1 MTPGETIPFEP
12 RAVVGIDFGT
22 SRSGYAYAIVGDR
35 KIQFRESWPFEAAPY
50 VKTLTHLLYGPSGVV
65 AWGYAARRKLAELRT
80 AKEAA
85 QYALVHGF
93 KMQLR
98 RKSQSIDGP
107 VFHRGDHPFEFN
119 GRTWFVVDLIADYLQ
134 FIRQA
139 AIEDVTKATSGVIT
153 EDLIRWCITVPA
165 IWTEPQKQLMRKS
178 AEKAGLTKPD
188 DNLTDRLVLAL
199 EPEAAALFCQSDDVE
214 MTASALKQNDVIMI
228 VDCGG
233 GTVDITTHRVLD
245 GLAMEEIAVGSGGA
259 HGSTYVD
266 RQFEQYLTE
275 RLGVEVVRTYEKESP
290 SEYVGL
296 MAAWERLKVSYG
308 DYANAGEDETYFLPL
323 DARLYRLLDSQY
335 PNTLRKLASVQA
347 GDDSRIYLH
356 DSDMQRIFRPAVTG
370 TLQRIREQ
378 MNRLGNL
385 RCNYM
390 FLVGG
395 FSRSPVLRKAIQSE
409 FESRVDRIIVPPRP
423 ERAVLG
429 GSVYFALDPRRLRYR
444 RSRFTYGLSV
454 SEPFD
459 PERHPET
466 KKYFV
471 EDKNMF
477 YCRDVF
483 KLLIKRGELV
493 DFDETRKFTFSPLST
508 QQTAMQ
514 FNIFSTMKGVPK
526 FVDEDGLGRIGHL
539 IVEMPDTTAGLDRTV
554 EVQVHVGL
562 SQMRLE
568 AKDLASGREAK
579 TEIQFSYSYFID
591 KQSAGGVNE

>member
-1 MTPGETIPFEP
+1 MTPGDGGTFEP

-35 KIQFRESWPFEAAPY
+35 KIHFRESWPFEAAPY
-50 VKTLTHLLYGPSGVV
+50 VKTLTHLLYGPGGVV
-65 AWGYAARRKLAELRT
+65 TWGYAARRKLADLRT
-80 AKEAA
+80 AKDAT

-98 RKSQSIDGP
+98 RKSQSVDGP
-107 VFHRGDHPFEFN
+107 LFQRGDRPFEMN
-119 GRTWFVVDLIADYLQ
+119 GRMWPVVELIGDYLQ
-134 FIRQA
+134 FIKRA
-139 AIEDVTKATSGVIT
+139 ATEDVTKATSGVIT

-165 IWTEPQKQLMRKS
+165 IWTEPQKQLMRRA
-178 AEKAGLTKPD
+178 AERAGITKPGD
-188 DNLTDRLVLAL
+188 ELIDRLVLAL
-199 EPEAAALFCQSDDVE
+199 EPEAAALFCQSDDVD
-214 MTASALKQNDVIMI
+214 MTESALKRGDVIMI

-245 GLAMEEIAVGSGGA
+245 ALAMEEIAVGAGGA

-266 RQFEQYLTE
+266 REFERYLMS
-275 RLGVEVVRTYEKESP
+275 RLGAEAIRAYEKESP
-290 SEYVGL
+290 NEYVQL

-308 DYANAGEDETYFLPL
+308 EQAPDGDHQTYYLPL
-323 DARLYRLLDSQY
+323 EVRLYRLLDTQY
-335 PNTLRKLASVQA
+335 PNTLRRLASVQA
-347 GDDSRIYLH
+347 GDDTRIYLQ
-356 DSDMQRIFRPAVTG
+356 DSDIQSFFKPAVTG
-370 TLQRIREQ
+370 TIQRIREQ
-378 MNRLGNL
+378 MNRLGGK

-395 FSRSPVLRKAIQSE
+395 FSRSPVLRSAIESE
-409 FESRVDRIIVPPRP
+409 FASRVDRIVMPPRP

-459 PERHPET
+459 ESRHPLT

-471 EDKNMF
+471 ADKNMY

-493 DFDETRKFTFSPLST
+493 DFDETRKFTFVPLHREQKEMYFS
-508 QQTAMQ
+508 
-514 FNIFSTMKGVPK
+514 IFSTVKSAPRY
-526 FVDEDGLGRIGHL
+526 VDEEGLGRVGHL
-539 IVEMPDTTAGLDRTV
+539 VVEMPEIEAGLDRTV
-554 EVQVHVGL
+554 EVEVHVGL

-568 AKDLASGREAK
+568 AKDLSSGREAK
-579 TEIQFSYSYFID
+579 TEIQFAYSYFMNE
-591 KQSAGGVNE
+591 QSSGAAND